1 MTGRLLCVF
10 SALSAGIDPTPGFAG
25 ESAGECPPGQTP
37 LPGETDAEGNQLCA
51 NTPEDTNDASS
62 ESCPPGQ
69 TPLPGETDAEGNQLC
84 ANTPEDTN
92 EGGGA
97 GADDEG
103 DNEDGG
109 SGSPDTGGTDLDSQ
123 GSSSDGPESG
133 GAGSGSLAGGSV
145 DSVALARTGFASWL
159 VIAAGATSL
168 GGAVALL
175 LTLRNRFPFSPKV
188 GRRTS

>member
-1 MTGRLLCVF
+1 MAERRCVGGVRRIRPLVAVVMTGRLLCVF

-25 ESAGECPPGQTP
+25 ESAGE
-37 LPGETDAEGNQLCA
+37 
-51 NTPEDTNDASS
+51 
-62 ESCPPGQ
+62 CPPGQ